1 MKSRI
6 FSSILTLSLITIVGL
21 SFAQVLN
28 KKQDEYDPRANAREG
43 ATKVTE
49 YKGKSRDN
57 LKPYRY
63 DASKVTHFSYSGFE
77 QKREI
82 EVLMFNGTE
91 YRLCFNGQGAPKPV
105 AIQIFDK
112 PESNQA
118 RVMIQEISN
127 ASGNENIAIESNGI
141 NQKYNEILKSKS
153 KDGKDPNVSLKRIY
167 VDYVISANDSK
178 EPLTGFMV
186 LSYGYKNI

>member
-6 FSSILTLSLITIVGL
+6 FSALLSLTLVAVVGY

-43 ATKVTE
+43 ASKVTE
-49 YKGKSRDN
+49 YKGKSREN

-63 DASKVTHFSYSGFE
+63 DASKVTHFSYSGFQ

-82 EVLMFNGTE
+82 EILMFNGTE
-91 YRLCFNGQGAPKPV
+91 YRLCFNAQGAPKPV
-105 AIQIFDK
+105 SIQIYDK

-118 RVMIQEISN
+118 RVMIQEFAN
-127 ASGNENIAIESNGI
+127 VAGTENIAVESDNL
-141 NQKYNEILKSKS
+141 NKKYQEMK
-153 KDGKDPNVSLKRIY
+153 GKDVVLKRIY
-167 VDYVISANDSK
+167 VDYIISANDTK